1 MNYEDYFGDSDE
13 AKEFEE
19 LCQEIE
25 SSYDDAGLAESL
37 PPNVYKGL
45 LQKVSSWDGLQA
57 TQDDWL
63 DTHLYINTLGVTQ

>member
-13 AKEFEE
+13 VHEFED

-25 SSYDDAGLAESL
+25 SVYDGAGLAESL
-37 PPNVYKGL
+37 SPDIYKGL
-45 LQKVSSWDGLQA
+45 LHKVSSWDGLRA

-63 DTHLYINTLGVTQ
+63 DTYLYINTLGVTQ